1 MILLVLL
8 PLLSFVSGVA
18 SLQIDP
24 KEQPK
29 KKWVLVVILVLSLMG
44 SVIASLNDNS
54 DKKREQ
60 LAAADQ
66 KNKDDEKITMLID
79 TSNQLSGKAD
89 TILLTLEQW
98 GFSPQDLHRVQ
109 QSQKADQLR
118 TALLPEA
125 QANNRSAQATVLYFP
140 KNVDGLRVVDALTQ
154 GGFHVEK
161 QQRGERN
168 PGLATNAVWAGNDV
182 KVETAKFVALTL
194 IRAGV
199 EIKAIRRLPNGGGK
213 RANLIEV
220 ASDIDFKN
228 ATALTVA
235 EVDNL
240 KDLPPR

>member
-79 TSNQLSGKAD
+79 TFLPK
-89 TILLTLEQW
+89 TFI
-98 GFSPQDLHRVQ
+98 GFSRA
-109 QSQKADQLR
+109 KRRTNCEQLYCPKHKR
-118 TALLPEA
+118 TIEA
-125 QANNRSAQATVLYFP
+125 RRQRSFTS
-140 KNVDGLRVVDALTQ
+140 LRM
-154 GGFHVEK
+154 
-161 QQRGERN
+161 
-168 PGLATNAVWAGNDV
+168 
-182 KVETAKFVALTL
+182 
-194 IRAGV
+194 
-199 EIKAIRRLPNGGGK
+199 
-213 RANLIEV
+213 
-220 ASDIDFKN
+220 
-228 ATALTVA
+228 
-235 EVDNL
+235 
-240 KDLPPR
+240 